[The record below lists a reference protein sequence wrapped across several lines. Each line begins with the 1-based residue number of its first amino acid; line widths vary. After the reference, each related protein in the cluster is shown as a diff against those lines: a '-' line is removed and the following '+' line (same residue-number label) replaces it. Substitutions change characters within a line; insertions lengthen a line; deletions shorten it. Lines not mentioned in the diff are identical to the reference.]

1 MHAGVPGQELDDRVG
16 NGFHRWGARRHVE
29 VHIAARRAV
38 GELHLEALADQS
50 GEDGALDPASSAAP
64 RGRFGE
70 HQVFEGT
77 ANRPWRSTLATMS
90 PPRWYATSIQL
101 GVLRITASQRI
112 PARSM
117 PRSCSARAAA
127 PPAVAATSAWEGV
140 RPPMATAS
148 ETMSGIESL

>member
-1 MHAGVPGQELDDRVG
+1 MHAGVPGKELDEQDG
-16 NGFHRWGARRHVE
+16 NGLHRRGARRHVE
-29 VHIAARRAV
+29 VHVAACRTV
-38 GELHLEALADQS
+38 SELHLEVLADQS
-50 GEDGALDPASSAAP
+50 GEDGALDPASSAAA

-101 GVLRITASQRI
+101 GVVRSTASQRI

-117 PRSCSARAAA
+117 PRSCTPRAAA
-127 PPAVAATSAWEGV
+127 PPAVAATRAWGGV
-140 RPPMATAS
+140 RPPSATAS
-148 ETMSGIESL
+148 ETMSGIDSL